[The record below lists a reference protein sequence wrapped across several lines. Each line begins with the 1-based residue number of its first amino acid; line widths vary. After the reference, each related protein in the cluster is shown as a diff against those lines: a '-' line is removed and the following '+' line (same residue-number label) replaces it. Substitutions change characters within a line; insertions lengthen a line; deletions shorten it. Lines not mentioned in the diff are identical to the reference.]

1 MLVFLSL
8 FLPLIIQT
16 VKSEDPQSMPVIVSG
31 STHSLGSISSP
42 SDTASLHP
50 HSSGKELQ
58 AADAEL
64 SNITH
69 KDDSDLTIHRVNICW
84 FCFIC

>member
-1 MLVFLSL
+1 MFVLLSL

-64 SNITH
+64 SNIPH
-69 KDDSDLTIHRVNICW
+69 KDDNDFTIHHVNICW
-84 FCFIC
+84 ICRIY

>member
-1 MLVFLSL
+1 MFVLLSL

-64 SNITH
+64 SNIPH
-69 KDDSDLTIHRVNICW
+69 KDDSNFTIHHVTICW
-84 FCFIC
+84 IFRIC